1 MEQCE
6 RKFKKKVNEAVD
18 SDSIYALLRQQKAAG
33 VAALSMKKL
42 DKYMR
47 NQGNGNFDYE
57 SFKAMYDA
65 DPRLQQLV
73 TNFDQDKIEFK
84 QSEVDD
90 VAGAVPGNPGRP
102 SDTVGNMAKNAT
114 DVGAEL

>member
-1 MEQCE
+1 M
-6 RKFKKKVNEAVD
+6 
-18 SDSIYALLRQQKAAG
+18 
-33 VAALSMKKL
+33 AALSIAKL

-47 NQGNGNFDYE
+47 NQGKGNFDYE
-57 SFKAMYDA
+57 TFKAMYDA
-65 DPRLQQLV
+65 DPKIQQLV

-90 VAGAVPGNPGRP
+90 VNVAGQPGPEG
-102 SDTVGNMAKNAT
+102 DTVGNMAKNAT

>member
-1 MEQCE
+1 M
-6 RKFKKKVNEAVD
+6 
-18 SDSIYALLRQQKAAG
+18 
-33 VAALSMKKL
+33 AALSIAKL

-47 NQGNGNFDYE
+47 NQGKGNFDYDV
-57 SFKAMYDA
+57 FKSMYDA
-65 DPRLQQLV
+65 DPRLQELV
-73 TNFDQDKIEFK
+73 TNFDKDKIEFK

>member
-1 MEQCE
+1 
-6 RKFKKKVNEAVD
+6 
-18 SDSIYALLRQQKAAG
+18 
-33 VAALSMKKL
+33 MKKL

-47 NQGNGNFDYE
+47 NQGKGNFDYE
-57 SFKAMYDA
+57 TFKAMYDA
-65 DPRLQQLV
+65 DPKIQQLV

-90 VAGAVPGNPGRP
+90 VKSKGVSGPKG
-102 SDTVGNMAKNAT
+102 DTVGNMAKNAT

>member
-1 MEQCE
+1 M
-6 RKFKKKVNEAVD
+6 
-18 SDSIYALLRQQKAAG
+18 
-33 VAALSMKKL
+33 AALSMKKL

-47 NQGNGNFDYE
+47 NQGKGNFDYE

-65 DPRLQQLV
+65 DPKIQQLV

>member
-1 MEQCE
+1 M
-6 RKFKKKVNEAVD
+6 
-18 SDSIYALLRQQKAAG
+18 
-33 VAALSMKKL
+33 AALSIAKL

-47 NQGNGNFDYE
+47 NQGKGNFDYE

-73 TNFDQDKIEFK
+73 TNFDKDKIEFK

-102 SDTVGNMAKNAT
+102 SDTVGKMAKNAVDLT
-114 DVGAEL
+114 DL

>member
-1 MEQCE
+1 
-6 RKFKKKVNEAVD
+6 
-18 SDSIYALLRQQKAAG
+18 
-33 VAALSMKKL
+33 
-42 DKYMR
+42 MR
-47 NQGNGNFDYE
+47 NQGKGNFDYE

-73 TNFDQDKIEFK
+73 TNFDKDKIEFK

-114 DVGAEL
+114 DLGDEL

>member
-1 MEQCE
+1 M
-6 RKFKKKVNEAVD
+6 
-18 SDSIYALLRQQKAAG
+18 
-33 VAALSMKKL
+33 AALSIAKL

-47 NQGNGNFDYE
+47 NQGKGNFDYDV
-57 SFKAMYDA
+57 FKAMYDA
-65 DPRLQQLV
+65 DPRLQELV
-73 TNFDQDKIEFK
+73 TNFDKEKIEFK

>member
-1 MEQCE
+1 M
-6 RKFKKKVNEAVD
+6 N
-18 SDSIYALLRQQKAAG
+18 
-33 VAALSMKKL
+33 KL

-47 NQGNGNFDYE
+47 NQGKGNFDYE

-90 VAGAVPGNPGRP
+90 VEGAVPGNPGRP
-102 SDTVGNMAKNAT
+102 SDPVGNMAKNAT
-114 DVGAEL
+114 DLGDEL

>member
-1 MEQCE
+1 
-6 RKFKKKVNEAVD
+6 
-18 SDSIYALLRQQKAAG
+18 
-33 VAALSMKKL
+33 VAALSIAKL

-47 NQGNGNFDYE
+47 NQGKGNFDYDV
-57 SFKAMYDA
+57 FKAMYDA
-65 DPRLQQLV
+65 DPRLQELV
-73 TNFDQDKIEFK
+73 TNFDKDKIEFK

-102 SDTVGNMAKNAT
+102 SDTVGNIAKNAT

>member
-1 MEQCE
+1 MT
-6 RKFKKKVNEAVD
+6 
-18 SDSIYALLRQQKAAG
+18 
-33 VAALSMKKL
+33 KL

-47 NQGNGNFDYE
+47 NQGKGNFDFD

-65 DPRLQQLV
+65 DPKIQALV

-90 VAGAVPGNPGRP
+90 VAAAVPGNPGRP
-102 SDTVGNMAKNAT
+102 SDTVGNMAKSAT

>member
-1 MEQCE
+1 
-6 RKFKKKVNEAVD
+6 
-18 SDSIYALLRQQKAAG
+18 
-33 VAALSMKKL
+33 VAALSIAKL

-47 NQGNGNFDYE
+47 NQGKGNFDYDV
-57 SFKAMYDA
+57 FKAMYDA
-65 DPRLQQLV
+65 DPRLQELV
-73 TNFDQDKIEFK
+73 TNFDKEKIEFK

>member
-1 MEQCE
+1 
-6 RKFKKKVNEAVD
+6 
-18 SDSIYALLRQQKAAG
+18 
-33 VAALSMKKL
+33 
-42 DKYMR
+42 MR
-47 NQGNGNFDYE
+47 NQGKGNFDYE

-90 VAGAVPGNPGRP
+90 VAGAVPGNSGRP

>member
-1 MEQCE
+1 
-6 RKFKKKVNEAVD
+6 
-18 SDSIYALLRQQKAAG
+18 LLRQQKAAG
-33 VAALSMKKL
+33 MAALSIAKL

-47 NQGNGNFDYE
+47 NQGKGNFNYE

-73 TNFDQDKIEFK
+73 TNFDKEKIEFK

-90 VAGAVPGNPGRP
+90 VAKLPGNPGAKG
-102 SDTVGNMAKNAT
+102 DTVGGMASNAT
-114 DVGAEL
+114 DLGSKL

>member
-1 MEQCE
+1 M
-6 RKFKKKVNEAVD
+6 N
-18 SDSIYALLRQQKAAG
+18 
-33 VAALSMKKL
+33 KL

-47 NQGNGNFDYE
+47 NQGKGNFDYE

-102 SDTVGNMAKNAT
+102 GDEVGQMAKNAT
-114 DVGAEL
+114 DLGDEL

>member
-1 MEQCE
+1 M
-6 RKFKKKVNEAVD
+6 N
-18 SDSIYALLRQQKAAG
+18 
-33 VAALSMKKL
+33 KL

-73 TNFDQDKIEFK
+73 TNFDKDKIEFK

-114 DVGAEL
+114 DLGDEL

>member
-1 MEQCE
+1 
-6 RKFKKKVNEAVD
+6 
-18 SDSIYALLRQQKAAG
+18 LRQQKAAG
-33 VAALSMKKL
+33 VAALSMIKL

-47 NQGNGNFDYE
+47 NQGKGNFDFE
-57 SFKAMYDA
+57 TFKAMYDA
-65 DPRLQQLV
+65 DPKLQQLV

-84 QSEVDD
+84 QSEQDD
-90 VAGAVPGNPGRP
+90 VEGLPGNSGRP

>member
-1 MEQCE
+1 M
-6 RKFKKKVNEAVD
+6 
-18 SDSIYALLRQQKAAG
+18 
-33 VAALSMKKL
+33 AALSIAKL

-47 NQGNGNFDYE
+47 NQGKGNFDYE
-57 SFKAMYDA
+57 SFKAMYDS

-73 TNFDQDKIEFK
+73 TNFDKEKIEFK

-90 VAGAVPGNPGRP
+90 VAKIKGNAGRP

-114 DVGAEL
+114 DLSDL

>member
-1 MEQCE
+1 
-6 RKFKKKVNEAVD
+6 
-18 SDSIYALLRQQKAAG
+18 
-33 VAALSMKKL
+33 VAALSIAKL

-47 NQGNGNFDYE
+47 NQGKGNFDYDV
-57 SFKAMYDA
+57 FKAMYDA
-65 DPRLQQLV
+65 DPRLQELV
-73 TNFDQDKIEFK
+73 TNFDKDKIEFK

-102 SDTVGNMAKNAT
+102 SDTVGKMAKNAT

>member
-1 MEQCE
+1 
-6 RKFKKKVNEAVD
+6 
-18 SDSIYALLRQQKAAG
+18 
-33 VAALSMKKL
+33 
-42 DKYMR
+42 MR
-47 NQGNGNFDYE
+47 NQGKGNFDYE

-73 TNFDQDKIEFK
+73 TNFDKDKIEFK

-114 DVGAEL
+114 DVGDKL